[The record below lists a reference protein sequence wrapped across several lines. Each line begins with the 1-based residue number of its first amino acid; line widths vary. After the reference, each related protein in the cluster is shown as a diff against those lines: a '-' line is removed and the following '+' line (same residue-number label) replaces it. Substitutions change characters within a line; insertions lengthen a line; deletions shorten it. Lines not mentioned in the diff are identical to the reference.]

1 MRILALDTSTEY
13 CSVAL
18 LVDEHCVER
27 SERAGQRH
35 SELLLPMIRAVLD
48 DGGVAMHALDGCAV
62 GIGPGSFT
70 GLRIGCGVG
79 QGLAFAAK
87 LPVIGVCSLEAIAET
102 QRTRS
107 GSRRVLAALDARMQE
122 VYVAAYE
129 HDGTA
134 WNTVLAPAVL
144 PPDAVSLP
152 QTEEK
157 PSRLAEQVTA
167 NVAAASTGHRP
178 LWYAAGNGFAAYP
191 VLLERLAED
200 IETSDSATLPSAA
213 AIARLG
219 AASFSQGLGIDA
231 RDLAPLYVRHRV
243 ALTTAERDAGARL

>member
-18 LVDEHCVER
+18 RVDENCVER
-27 SERAGQRH
+27 SELAGQRH

-48 DGGVAMHALDGCAV
+48 QAGVAMHTLDGCAV

-102 QRTRS
+102 QRARS

-129 HDGTA
+129 HDGHV
-134 WNTVLAPAVL
+134 WKTVLAPTVL
-144 PPDAVSLP
+144 PPDAVSVP
-152 QTEEK
+152 QTDED
-157 PSRLAEQVTA
+157 SNGSDAQVTVKRA
-167 NVAAASTGHRP
+167 SASTGQRERWH
-178 LWYAAGNGFAAYP
+178 AAGPGFAAYP
-191 VLLERLAED
+191 GLLERLAD
-200 IETSDSATLPSAA
+200 HIETWDVGTLPSAA

-219 AASFSQGLGIDA
+219 ATSFSQGLGVDA

-243 ALTTAERDAGARL
+243 ALTTAEREAGARL